1 MGSYL
6 NFNNYNPYTGNANI
20 QRNQPRNEPSFTT
33 MADIFEETGGGYNS
47 RRPDPNCGP
56 TTMAYGEEGGGG
68 YNPPPPHATTRAVWE
83 EGGGGY
89 NPPPPHATTRAV
101 GEEGGGGYNPPPPVM
116 TTQAMGE
123 EGGGGYNP
131 PPVMTTQ
138 AMGEEGGGGYNPLTI
153 ANVDDVN
160 LQDAQKVHKDADQL
174 DGKLDNKASANQFE
188 QLKTKLSSELIK
200 VKDELKVLPDT
211 KKNVR
216 KRTELT
222 LKVATLQKEL
232 ETVEFML
239 KNKTILSGAARE
251 PRNGVNNNPNITFAN
266 LERIANQV
274 NEVPNEYNTDKTPKK
289 LISEYDLRSFNRTL
303 PIE

>member
-1 MGSYL
+1 MESYL

-47 RRPDPNCGP
+47 RRPDPNCGS
-56 TTMAYGEEGGGG
+56 TTMAYGEEGGGR
-68 YNPPPPHATTRAVWE
+68 YNPPPPLTTTYAM
-83 EGGGGY
+83 
-89 NPPPPHATTRAV
+89 

-116 TTQAMGE
+116 TTYAMGE
-123 EGGGGYNP
+123 EGGGGYNL
-131 PPVMTTQ
+131 
-138 AMGEEGGGGYNPLTI
+138 LTI

-160 LQDAQKVHKDADQL
+160 LQDAQKVHKDAEQL

-222 LKVATLQKEL
+222 LKAATLQKEL

-239 KNKTILSGAARE
+239 KNKTILSGAARD